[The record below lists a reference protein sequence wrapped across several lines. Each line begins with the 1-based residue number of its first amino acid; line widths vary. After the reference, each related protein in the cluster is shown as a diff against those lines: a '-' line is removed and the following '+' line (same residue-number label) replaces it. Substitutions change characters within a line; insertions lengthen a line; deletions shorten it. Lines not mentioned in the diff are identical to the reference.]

1 MNECGRSMPRYII
14 APLRFKEHVSLNKL
28 DVIPPKLRDN
38 QLVYY

>member
-1 MNECGRSMPRYII
+1 MPIYTITR
-14 APLRFKEHVSLNKL
+14 LRFKENVSLNKL